1 MKRLLALALALCL
14 LACALPA
21 GAETLQDCHRV
32 TATRKDTTQDNGSVI
47 RLWTLDTA
55 LDSVDEE
62 LAAIS
67 GEYVSRLG
75 PTLQKAAN
83 KTNKNSRLE
92 VETRYSRTGL
102 TWMSFLVQA
111 RVTYHRELIGQE
123 ITSRTFDMTTGERIL
138 LTDIFAPDSEGWALL
153 EGAVR

>member
-14 LACALPA
+14 LACAPPA

-32 TATRKDTTQDNGSVI
+32 TATKKDTTQDNGSVI

-67 GEYVSRLG
+67 GE
-75 PTLQKAAN
+75 
-83 KTNKNSRLE
+83 
-92 VETRYSRTGL
+92 
-102 TWMSFLVQA
+102 
-111 RVTYHRELIGQE
+111 
-123 ITSRTFDMTTGERIL
+123 
-138 LTDIFAPDSEGWALL
+138 
-153 EGAVR
+153 